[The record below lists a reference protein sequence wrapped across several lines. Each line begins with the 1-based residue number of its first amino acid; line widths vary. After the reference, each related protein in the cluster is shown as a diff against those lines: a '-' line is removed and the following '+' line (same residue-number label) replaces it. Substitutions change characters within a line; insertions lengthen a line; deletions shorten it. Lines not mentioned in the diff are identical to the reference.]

1 MSRSCDSCSTP
12 AVVHETIVTDG
23 VKTEVHLCAA
33 HAQQR
38 GYILPTAT
46 GPALVVGKLLAHA
59 QVHASAPRVVKSCP
73 TCATTMASVRESGL
87 VGCPD
92 CYRQFEEE
100 LGAVISRAQAGA
112 SVHVGRHPT
121 HAANLVDRAAMRNKL
136 ASELREAIAREEY
149 MRAAKIRD
157 RMIALNEGE
166 PATESET
173 SS

>member
-1 MSRSCDSCSTP
+1 
-12 AVVHETIVTDG
+12 
-23 VKTEVHLCAA
+23 
-33 HAQQR
+33 
-38 GYILPTAT
+38 
-46 GPALVVGKLLAHA
+46 
-59 QVHASAPRVVKSCP
+59 
-73 TCATTMASVRESGL
+73 MASVRESGL

-157 RMIALNEGE
+157 RMIALNEGA
-166 PATESET
+166 PATESGT

>member
-1 MSRSCDSCSTP
+1 MPRTCDCCPNP
-12 AVVHETIVTDG
+12 AVVHETLVTDG
-23 VKTEVHLCAA
+23 VKTEVHLCAL

-46 GPALVVGKLLAHA
+46 GPALVVGKLLTHA
-59 QVHASAPRVVKSCP
+59 QVKASAGRSLSVCP

-100 LGAVISRAQAGA
+100 LGAVISRAHAGA
-112 SVHVGRHPT
+112 SVHVGRHPV
-121 HAANLVDRAAMRNKL
+121 HAADLIDRAAMRNKL

-157 RMIALNEGE
+157 RMLELGEG
-166 PATESET
+166 PVGAPRET
-173 SS
+173 QT